1 MLFWGLA
8 VAFGIFFGFPNDL
21 ASLPPLI
28 LLWPLG
34 LALLGRQAAAS
45 TAAFRH
51 GWLASMAGAIPCL
64 YWLALPVHDVGGLP
78 LPLAGVCA
86 VFIATC
92 LAVQGG
98 FFCLLASWASHK
110 LAGKKLPAPWI
121 SLCLA
126 FYLGLAW
133 ALLEQTLAWLFGF
146 PWLAIAGAMAAWPV
160 LVQTA
165 DSLGAYLMA
174 GLWVTAILLVWPG
187 AFGQGRFRQV
197 LIGKRLLMPL
207 PGNLAR
213 SGQPFWPVSLF
224 GLAIMAGML
233 AYAAIKLGGGETAQC
248 RDQAERITAILV
260 EGNVDQNQKWL
271 PAFQQANV
279 DLYTGLSRSGLAALA
294 GPQGRERKWPERPDL
309 VIWPETALPFFY
321 ETRPELA
328 SQIRAYVRESGVPL
342 LFGAPGTD
350 PASKS
355 GLGRAGIYNRAFLL
369 DGAGT
374 RIGHYDKEHL
384 VPFGEYLPEW
394 LNWKFLEALLQG
406 VGVYD
411 QGKATAPLI
420 MPSGR
425 GQARLGILICYEGI
439 FPWLARQRVAD
450 GADLLLDISNDGWFR
465 DTPAARQHLYQTT
478 LRALEQN
485 RWLLRGTNTGIS
497 CAIDP
502 RGRIVQS
509 GGQFQTGWH
518 VMTVWPEKK
527 TSLFYLLSPWLWPIL
542 GILWLVMSAFLM
554 YASESTSN
562 NRLENAS
569 PE

>member
-1 MLFWGLA
+1 MLLIA
-8 VAFGIFFGFPNDL
+8 TACGIFFGFPNDI
-21 ASLPPLI
+21 ASLPPLV

-34 LALLGRQAAAS
+34 LAMLGNRSAS
-45 TAAFRH
+45 ASVAFRH

-86 VFIATC
+86 IFIATC

-98 FFCLLASWASHK
+98 FFSLLARLASQKLKGGK
-110 LAGKKLPAPWI
+110 LAGFWP
-121 SLCLA
+121 SLFFAL
-126 FYLGLAW
+126 YLGLSW
-133 ALLEQTLAWLFGF
+133 ALLEQFLAWLFGF

-160 LVQTA
+160 LVQFA
-165 DSLGAYLMA
+165 DSLGAYAMS
-174 GLWVTAILLVWPG
+174 GLWVTATLLVWPVFAG
-187 AFGQGRFRQV
+187 SEQV
-197 LIGKRLLMPL
+197 IVGKRLIMAL
-207 PGNLAR
+207 PGR
-213 SGQPFWPVSLF
+213 SGPAFSPATLL
-224 GLAIMAGML
+224 GLAIMAGLL
-233 AYAAIKLGGGETAQC
+233 AYGTIRLDDGQAAYL
-248 RDQAERITAILV
+248 RDARRDPAERVTAILV
-260 EGNVDQNQKWL
+260 EGNVDQNQKWE

-279 DLYTGLSRSGLAALA
+279 DLYIGLSRSGLAALA
-294 GPQGRERKWPERPDL
+294 DPQSRERQLPERPDL
-309 VIWPETALPFFY
+309 VIWPETAMPFFY

-328 SQIRAYVRESGVPL
+328 RQIRDYARESAVPL
-342 LFGAPGTD
+342 LFGSPGTD

-369 DGAGT
+369 DGSGV
-374 RIGHYDKEHL
+374 RLGHYDKEHL

-411 QGKATAPLI
+411 QGTAIAPLEL
-420 MPSGR
+420 PLSR
-425 GQARLGILICYEGI
+425 GKISMGMLVCYEGI

-450 GADLLLDISNDGWFR
+450 GADLLVDISNDGWFR

-518 VMTVWPEKK
+518 VMNVWPEKR
-527 TSLFYLLSPWLWPIL
+527 TSLFYRLFPWLWPFF

-554 YASESTSN
+554 YAWDSTSN
-562 NRLENAS
+562 NRLENAP